1 MSLDVIQLIKNDHW
15 LIKQLFSDY
24 SNAKENQE
32 KENIVANLILLIYQ
46 HSIGRYWFQSS
57 TNLL

>member
-46 HSIGRYWFQSS
+46 HSIGRYWFQ
-57 TNLL
+57 